1 VTRDDVADQTERR
14 IESLRAGAEA
24 AQRYRLLVLPDYG
37 DDDERSAA
45 EELDLALSRAEALG
59 GTA

>member
-24 AQRYRLLVLPDYG
+24 AQRYRLRVLPDYG
-37 DDDERSAA
+37 DDDERPAA